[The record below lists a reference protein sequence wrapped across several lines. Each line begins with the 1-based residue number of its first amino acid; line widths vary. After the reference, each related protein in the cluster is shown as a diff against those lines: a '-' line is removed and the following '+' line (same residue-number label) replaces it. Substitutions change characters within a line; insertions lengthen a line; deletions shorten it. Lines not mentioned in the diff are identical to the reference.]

1 MPNPQSSNS
10 NSTFQQGV
18 PDAWYRL
25 RLFNYFR
32 GVLALFFITIYLNGW
47 FLQLFPSGFAHAEL
61 FITTSVVYFIASLFF
76 ITGMIHRKPG
86 LDTQVIVHTLVDISC
101 VIILMH
107 ATGGIRT
114 GLGMLLII
122 SISMTS
128 LFLHKRVTILF
139 AAISALAII
148 AEQVYSQFVYIDYT
162 PAFTQAG
169 VLGILIFITAILSA
183 YTAKRLKETEKLA
196 KDASYELEAIVQMNE
211 HIIHSMRT
219 GIIVIQ
225 NNGLILM
232 TNNAAL

>member
-1 MPNPQSSNS
+1 MPKQQAFNLNYTLQQSA
-10 NSTFQQGV
+10 

-32 GVLALFFITIYLNGW
+32 VTLALFFITIYLNGW
-47 FLQLFPSGFAHAEL
+47 LVQLIPSGFAHAEVFISTSVIY
-61 FITTSVVYFIASLFF
+61 FITSLIFF
-76 ITGMIHRKPG
+76 TGIIRRTPG
-86 LDTQVIVHTLVDISC
+86 LNTQVIVHTLFDISC

-128 LFLHKRVTILF
+128 LFLQKRVTILF

-148 AEQVYSQFVYIDYT
+148 AEQVYSQIVYIDYT

-169 VLGILIFITAILSA
+169 LLGILIFITAILSA
-183 YTAKRLKETEKLA
+183 YTANRVSGSSST
-196 KDASYELEAIVQMNE
+196 
-211 HIIHSMRT
+211 
-219 GIIVIQ
+219 
-225 NNGLILM
+225 
-232 TNNAAL
+232 